1 MEINVFVGL
10 INIPYS
16 NVSLALLHTNIFYK
30 MPHLTGLLLF
40 VMLVLVR
47 GDPAFTK
54 TEVIGLDILAPRH
67 PKLYSLI
74 VGRLGYDINTN
85 TNIVSNRQGNVDE
98 SCQPDATGRQIC
110 LKVCDFLTRAIF
122 VVAFKFDVIEIQSNI
137 YIFLFQ
143 PFMYPT
149 DVVNILLETG
159 GFLLNSNTC
168 QGNSILVWSLIK

>member
-1 MEINVFVGL
+1 
-10 INIPYS
+10 
-16 NVSLALLHTNIFYK
+16 
-30 MPHLTGLLLF
+30 
-40 VMLVLVR
+40 MLVLVR

-74 VGRLGYDINTN
+74 VGRLGYDINAN

-110 LKVCDFLTRAIF
+110 LK
-122 VVAFKFDVIEIQSNI
+122 
-137 YIFLFQ
+137 

-149 DVVNILLETG
+149 DVVNILIESG

-168 QGNSILVWSLIK
+168 QGNSILVWSLVK

>member
-1 MEINVFVGL
+1 
-10 INIPYS
+10 
-16 NVSLALLHTNIFYK
+16 
-30 MPHLTGLLLF
+30 MPRLTGLLLF

-110 LKVCDFLTRAIF
+110 LKVCDVYFHICRSLCLWY
-122 VVAFKFDVIEIQSNI
+122 KFDVIEIQSNI